1 MLIDFNITHIIVTIN
16 KSISKNFILE
26 KSILM
31 YEMIST
37 IIRVISDVLKIFFI
51 LIHNKHYDIIY
62 MSYPQKRGGKNYFP
76 RLLCMYSTIIFVI

>member
-1 MLIDFNITHIIVTIN
+1 MLIDFNITHIIVTVN
-16 KSISKNFILE
+16 KSMSKNFILE
-26 KSILM
+26 KSMLM

-62 MSYPQKRGGKNYFP
+62 MSYPPKRGGKIYFP